1 MMKKG
6 AYLINIA
13 RGSIVDT
20 NALIKALKEGWIAG
34 AALDVYEEEP
44 LPATNELVKMSNVIL
59 TPHIASA
66 TVETRNKMAEVTAQ
80 NVINVLIKGSKPVYQ
95 ANPV

>member
-1 MMKKG
+1 
-6 AYLINIA
+6 
-13 RGSIVDT
+13 
-20 NALIKALKEGWIAG
+20 
-34 AALDVYEEEP
+34 
-44 LPATNELVKMSNVIL
+44 MSNVIL